1 MAAKRGRGESVILD
15 WMAALGN
22 KPFPFQKE
30 TWDEFLAGHSGLL
43 NAPTGYG
50 KTFALFLPVLIEWID
65 ANDKWQDKKNNGLQL
80 LWVTPLRALAKDL
93 QRAMQEVCDAIS
105 LPWYV
110 GLRSGDTDAKE
121 RARQKTRL
129 PEILIITP
137 ESLHLLLAQ
146 KDYPSHFK
154 HLHTVV
160 VDEWHELLG
169 SKRGTQVELALS
181 RLRKL
186 AANNNHQLRTWAISA
201 TIGNLEQAKEVA
213 LGAKAANGKIIRSRI
228 KKKVEIESII
238 PDVIEKFPWAGHLG
252 TKLADK
258 LIPIIEES
266 NTTLV
271 FTNTRGQSEIWY
283 HTLLDTH
290 PELAGLIALHH
301 GSVDAEVRSWIE
313 NALHENALKV
323 VVCTSSLDLGVDFRP
338 VDTVVQIGSPK
349 GVARFLQRAGRS
361 GHSPG
366 ATSKIYF
373 LPTHSL
379 ELVEGAALKRAAL
392 EEIIEQ
398 RDPVINAYDVLIQYV
413 CTLAVS
419 DGFYPNEIL
428 EEVRSTYAYQFLT
441 DDEWYWIL
449 NFVTTGGASL
459 TAYDEFKKVEVN
471 NGLYQIT
478 DKKIALRHRLNIGTI
493 VSDSMMRVKF
503 MKGGYVGSIEESF
516 ISRLKPGDVF
526 SLAGRNLEFMQVKDM
541 DALVRKSKAKKSI
554 VPSWAGGRMP
564 LSAKLGQV
572 LRETYV
578 TAASPKKFGA
588 KTEVELKVLQPL
600 FDLQAQLS
608 HVPGENETLIEYIT
622 TKEGHHLFV
631 YPFEGRIVHEVMASL
646 VAYRLSL
653 IKPITF
659 SIAMNDYGFELL
671 SDQEIPINNKIIQ
684 QIFTTD
690 NLINDIQ
697 RSVNS
702 TEMAKRKFRPIA
714 TSAGLVFKGYPG
726 RAVKN
731 KHLQSSSALLFNV
744 FSEYDPKNLLLK
756 QAFTEAFNEQIEE
769 TRLREG
775 LNRIYNSHIILK
787 YPVKFTP
794 MAFPIKVDSMR
805 ENLSSEELKARVLK
819 MQMQLEKE

>member
-1 MAAKRGRGESVILD
+1 MAAKLSRGEEVILD

-30 TWDEFLAGHSGLL
+30 AWDEFLAGHSGLL

-50 KTFALFLPVLIEWID
+50 KTFALFLPVIIEWIN
-65 ANDKWQDKKNNGLQL
+65 ANKNWQEKKNNGLRL

-93 QRAMQEVCDAIS
+93 QRAMQEVCDTIS
-105 LPWYV
+105 LPWTV
-110 GLRSGDTDAKE
+110 GLRSGDTNTKE
-121 RARQKTRL
+121 RARQKVKL

-137 ESLHLLLAQ
+137 ESLHVILTQ
-146 KDYPSHFK
+146 KEYPAHFK
-154 HLHTVV
+154 KLHTVV
-160 VDEWHELLG
+160 IDEWHELLG
-169 SKRGTQVELALS
+169 SKRGVQVELALS
-181 RLRKL
+181 RLRGL
-186 AANNNHQLRTWAISA
+186 AAEEGRTIRTWAISA
-201 TIGNLEQAKEVA
+201 TIGNLEQAMEVA
-213 LGAKAANGKIIRSRI
+213 LGAGASAGKIIRSRI
-228 KKKVEIESII
+228 KKEVEIESII
-238 PDVIEKFPWAGHLG
+238 PDKIENFPWAGHLG
-252 TKLADK
+252 TRLAAR
-258 LIPIIEES
+258 LIPIIEQS

-283 HTLLDTH
+283 HALLDTY
-290 PELAGLIALHH
+290 PELSGLIALHH
-301 GSVDAEVRSWIE
+301 GSIDAEVRTWIE
-313 NALHENALKV
+313 NALHEGALKV

-361 GHSPG
+361 GHRPG
-366 ATSKIYF
+366 AVSKIYF

-392 EEIIEQ
+392 EELIEQ
-398 RDPVINAYDVLIQYV
+398 RDPVLNAYDVLIQYV
-413 CTLAVS
+413 CTLSVS
-419 DGFYPNEIL
+419 DGFYPKQIFEEIKK
-428 EEVRSTYAYQFLT
+428 TYAYQYLT
-441 DDEWYWIL
+441 EEEWFWVL
-449 NFVTTGGASL
+449 NFVTTGGSSL
-459 TAYDEFKKVEVN
+459 AAYDEFKKVEVE
-471 NGLYQIT
+471 NGHYQIK

-493 VSDSMMRVKF
+493 VSDSMIRVKF

-526 SLAGRNLEFMQVKDM
+526 SLAGRNLEFVQVKEM
-541 DALVRKSKAKKSI
+541 NALVRKSKAKKAI

-578 TAASPKKFGA
+578 TAAAPESFNKR
-588 KTEVELKVLQPL
+588 TEIELKVLRPL
-600 FDLQAQLS
+600 FDLQAHLS
-608 HVPGENETLIEYIT
+608 HLPGHNETLIEYII
-622 TKEGHHLFV
+622 TKDGHHLFV

-671 SDQEIPINNKIIQ
+671 SDQEIPINNKILH
-684 QIFTTD
+684 QIFSTE
-690 NLINDIQ
+690 NLVVDIQ

-714 TSAGLVFKGYPG
+714 IISGLVFRGYPG
-726 RAVKN
+726 TVVKN
-731 KHLQSSSALLFNV
+731 KHLQSSAALLFNV
-744 FSEYDPKNLLLK
+744 FSVYDPKSLLLK

-769 TRLREG
+769 ARLRDG
-775 LNRIYNSHIILK
+775 LNRIYNSNIVLK

-794 MAFPIKVDSMR
+794 LAFPIKVDSMR

-819 MQMQLEKE
+819 MQMQLEKD